1 MAARLTGTGPTADS
15 EKRNMATWTCP
26 YCRQRAAVGTGCT
39 RASKD
44 LRLPSGYEAVLVV
57 TACLNPDCKQVELTV
72 NLYEWKDGAYTGGA
86 NDGVRDRLVRRW
98 SLIPDS
104 RARAWPE
111 YVPAAIRADYLEACK
126 TEPVSPRASAA
137 FSRRCIRAI
146 LHDFYGVEERRL
158 VDEIAALKDNV
169 EEPVSEALHA
179 LHQVGSIAAH
189 PESPPDAIVDVDPK
203 EATVLIELLELLIL
217 ETYVASERRRAS
229 RVRAQAIA
237 DETGKAKAKNG

>member
-1 MAARLTGTGPTADS
+1 V
-15 EKRNMATWTCP
+15 ATWTCP

-44 LRLPSGYEAVLVV
+44 LRLPNGYEAVLIV

-72 NLYEWKDGAYTGGA
+72 NLYEWKAGQYTGGA

-98 SLIPDS
+98 NLVPES
-104 RARAWPE
+104 RARVWPD
-111 YVPAAIRADYLEACK
+111 YVPATIRADYVEACK

-137 FSRRCIRAI
+137 FSRRCVRAI
-146 LHDFYGVEERRL
+146 LHDFYQVDERRL

-179 LHQVGSIAAH
+179 LHQIGSIAAH
-189 PESPPDAIVDVDPK
+189 PENAPDTIVEVAAN
-203 EATVLIELLELLIL
+203 EAAALIELVELLIL
-217 ETYVASERRRAS
+217 ETYVATQRRRAS
-229 RVRAQAIA
+229 RVRAAAIA
-237 DETGKAKAKNG
+237 DETGKTSA